1 MIQKHLDF
9 YGNIVQINQLYRST
23 GQADAAGTKDVEI
36 MVSLKHLNFWRTLEM
51 LLINC
56 EISLL
61 LTWPGNCVQAIY
73 CYKSSNNVCNKINVF
88 NKRYTKRYVPDL
100 TFSTQDNTKLLQE
113 LKSGFKRT
121 IKWNIHQS
129 KVTMRRQNQYFD
141 FLIDPSFHVV
151 NRLFVL

>member
-1 MIQKHLDF
+1 MIQKHLESF
-9 YGNIVQINQLYRST
+9 GNIVRINQLYRST

-56 EISLL
+56 EINLL
-61 LTWPGNCVQAIY
+61 LAWSENCVQAIY

-88 NKRYTKRYVPDL
+88 NKRCTKRYVPDL

-113 LKSGFKRT
+113 LKSGFRRT
-121 IKWNIHQS
+121 TKWNIYQS
-129 KVTMRRQNQYFD
+129 KVTMRRQNQYLD
-141 FLIDPSFHVV
+141 FLIDPSFHIV

>member
-1 MIQKHLDF
+1 MIQKHLES
-9 YGNIVQINQLYRST
+9 YSNIVQINQLYRST

-56 EISLL
+56 EINLL
-61 LTWPGNCVQAIY
+61 LTWSGNCVQAIY

-121 IKWNIHQS
+121 TKWNIYQS
-129 KVTMRRQNQYFD
+129 KVTMRRQNQYLD
-141 FLIDPSFHVV
+141 FLIDPSFHIV